1 MERIVDC
8 KGLLCPQPL
17 ILTKRTLK
25 EVVKGEIVKVIIDN
39 ATSCQNV
46 TRFLTDNNIEFK
58 TSEADG
64 VYTLTIITPGADFS
78 PKKEAEEYCEISNPK
93 TGSYIV
99 QITSDFIGSG
109 NEDLGRI
116 LMKGFLNT
124 LPDIEELPSEI
135 ICYNSGVLLAKK
147 GTDTAKSLLKLKN
160 LGVKISL
167 CGTCVDFYGIKE
179 EIEVGEISNM
189 LYIAEKL
196 TSGVKV
202 VKP

>member
-1 MERIVDC
+1 
-8 KGLLCPQPL
+8 
-17 ILTKRTLK
+17 
-25 EVVKGEIVKVIIDN
+25 VIIDN